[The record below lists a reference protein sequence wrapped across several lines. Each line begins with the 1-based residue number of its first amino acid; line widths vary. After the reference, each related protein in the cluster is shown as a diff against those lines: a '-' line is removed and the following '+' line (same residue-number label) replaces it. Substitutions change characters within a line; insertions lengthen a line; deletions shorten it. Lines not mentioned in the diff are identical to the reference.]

1 MRAGFERAP
10 AARVR
15 GASNP
20 ARWGSSAFGTPSTFG
35 ETGADFGFLLL
46 TFDFGAGA
54 TKSRSPPVRIIA
66 GKFRGRKLV
75 CPKLVTR
82 PTLDRVREAL
92 FSILGDLS
100 DANVVDFYA
109 GSGAL
114 GFEALS
120 RGARYVTLVEA
131 DRQAAK
137 VIHENV
143 EGWGIEAAYRVVE
156 CAVEK
161 SRGSLERR
169 VPIDLVLGDPPWKIS
184 AEAAVSVPLVIKGL
198 LSPSAIVVLG
208 HASRDALEI
217 SDESGLEHYDTRA
230 WGDSALSFFRPS
242 SDREPEPASLS
253 V

>member
-1 MRAGFERAP
+1 M
-10 AARVR
+10 
-15 GASNP
+15 
-20 ARWGSSAFGTPSTFG
+20 GTLHSVLLPFST
-35 ETGADFGFLLL
+35 
-46 TFDFGAGA
+46 
-54 TKSRSPPVRIIA
+54 KPIPVRIIA

-75 CPKLVTR
+75 CPRLVTR

-114 GFEALS
+114 GLEALS
-120 RGARYVTLVEA
+120 RGASYVTLVEA
-131 DRQAAK
+131 DRQAAR

-143 EGWGIEAAYRVVE
+143 ESWGIEGAYRVVE

-161 SRGSLERR
+161 SRSSLAKPT
-169 VPIDLVLGDPPWKIS
+169 PIDLVLADPPWKIS
-184 AEAAVSVPLVIKGL
+184 QEAAVTVPQVIKGL

-208 HASRDALEI
+208 HASRDVLALAP
-217 SDESGLEHYDTRA
+217 DSGLEQYDSRA
-230 WGDSALSFFRPS
+230 WGDSALSFFRRP
-242 SDREPEPASLS
+242 